1 MKRLSALLLCPLLLV
16 SFCRAEGEEMP
27 ALRPLPEGVTLPAAK
42 EQAEHPA
49 AAESAAATAES
60 VADAV
65 ASVEAAAET
74 AEAPASASEPVR
86 YRDPAM
92 AMYHRRA
99 HVVEI
104 EISAKWKLTE
114 AQMETAQ
121 RAPKQKEG
129 SKPARYIYPEDVAPT
144 EEEKA
149 NGTALTETQRAN
161 MRKARKRALQEAC
174 WQAYLDAERYNKEH
188 DAELTQMEKQG
199 KHIVINLKKQKGVYK
214 DGNKE
219 LLSFSIC
226 SGRKSKPTPKGHF
239 HVMEKDRNHRSNLY
253 NEAKMPFFLRL
264 TLGGV
269 GLHQGNLPGYPASH
283 GCIRLSE
290 KTARYLFKNCEVG
303 TPVFID

>member
-1 MKRLSALLLCPLLLV
+1 
-16 SFCRAEGEEMP
+16 MP
-27 ALRPLPEGVTLPAAK
+27 ALRPLPEGVSLPAPGENAP
-42 EQAEHPA
+42 QP
-49 AAESAAATAES
+49 AESAAAP
-60 VADAV
+60 
-65 ASVEAAAET
+65 AAET
-74 AEAPASASEPVR
+74 MAEAPAAAAEPEPVR

-99 HVVEI
+99 YTVEI
-104 EISAKWKLTE
+104 ELSPKWKLTE
-114 AQMETAQ
+114 AQMETAL
-121 RAPKQKEG
+121 REPKVKEG
-129 SKPARYIYPEDVAPT
+129 TKPARYIYPEDVAPT

-149 NGTALTETQRAN
+149 NGSALTETQRAN

-174 WQAYLDAERYNKEH
+174 WQAYLEAERYNKEH

-199 KHIVINLKKQKGVYK
+199 KHIIINLKKQKGVYK

-253 NEAKMPFFLRL
+253 NSAKMPYFLRL

>member
-1 MKRLSALLLCPLLLV
+1 MKHLSFLLLCPLFLTA
-16 SFCRAEGEEMP
+16 FCCGESEPMP
-27 ALRPLPEGVTLPAAK
+27 ALRPLPEGVTLPAAE
-42 EQAEHPA
+42 EQAEQA
-49 AAESAAATAES
+49 ADSAAAP
-60 VADAV
+60 
-65 ASVEAAAET
+65 AAEAT
-74 AEAPASASEPVR
+74 AEAPAAAAELEPVR

-99 HVVEI
+99 YTVEI
-104 EISAKWKLTE
+104 VLSPKWKLTE

-129 SKPARYIYPEDVAPT
+129 SKPPRYIYPEDVAPT

-149 NGTALTETQRAN
+149 NGSALTATQRAN

-174 WQAYLDAERYNKEH
+174 WQAYLEAERYNKEH

-199 KHIVINLKKQKGVYK
+199 KHIIINLKNQKGVYK
-214 DGNKE
+214 DGDKE

-253 NEAKMPFFLRL
+253 NEAKMPYFLRL

>member
-1 MKRLSALLLCPLLLV
+1 MMKRLSYLLLCPLLFTA
-16 SFCRAEGEEMP
+16 FCRAEGEGMP

-42 EQAEHPA
+42 EQAEQPAAPENAAA
-49 AAESAAATAES
+49 AAEA
-60 VADAV
+60 VADA
-65 ASVEAAAET
+65 AAAEEDAE
-74 AEAPASASEPVR
+74 AEAPAAAGPEPVR

-144 EEEKA
+144 AEEKA
-149 NGTALTETQRAN
+149 NGSALTETQRAN
-161 MRKARKRALQEAC
+161 MRRARRRALQEAC

-226 SGRKSKPTPKGHF
+226 SGRKSKPTPTGHF

-253 NEAKMPFFLRL
+253 NSAKMPFFLRL

>member
-1 MKRLSALLLCPLLLV
+1 
-16 SFCRAEGEEMP
+16 MP
-27 ALRPLPEGVTLPAAK
+27 ALRPLPEGVTLPAAE
-42 EQAEHPA
+42 EQAEQ
-49 AAESAAATAES
+49 AAES
-60 VADAV
+60 
-65 ASVEAAAET
+65 EAAPAAEAT
-74 AEAPASASEPVR
+74 AEAPAAAEPEPVR

-99 HVVEI
+99 YTVEI
-104 EISAKWKLTE
+104 VLSPKWKLTE

-149 NGTALTETQRAN
+149 NGSALTETQRAN

-174 WQAYLDAERYNKEH
+174 WQAYLEAERYNKEH

-214 DGNKE
+214 DGDKE

-253 NEAKMPFFLRL
+253 NEAKMPYFLRL